1 VGIDAIGS
9 GGFRKRGRKAI
20 LVELSR
26 SEDAR
31 SDEKSLSG
39 AHLLLRPLVGRL
51 DSIATLDYIRLETDW
66 TRATVQ
72 LEEKSAGIAKDRPS
86 FVASP

>member
-1 VGIDAIGS
+1 MGVDAIRS
-9 GGFRKRGRKAI
+9 GGFRKGRREAI
-20 LVELSR
+20 LIELEKLETALALWRGCSR
-26 SEDAR
+26 
-31 SDEKSLSG
+31 
-39 AHLLLRPLVGRL
+39 AHLLLWPLVGGL

-72 LEEKSAGIAKDRPS
+72 LEEKSAGIAEDRPS

>member
-1 VGIDAIGS
+1 VGVDAIGS

-20 LVELSR
+20 LVEL
-26 SEDAR
+26 
-31 SDEKSLSG
+31 
-39 AHLLLRPLVGRL
+39 LLWSLVGGL

-66 TRATVQ
+66 TRPTVQ

-86 FVASP
+86 FIASP